1 MKLRSLLPLAAFA
14 ALVLTGCS
22 KDDVVAPNQEPTVT
36 EGYATFKINLPS
48 TPGSRAEEYTD
59 EGSTEEYAV
68 KSIKFLIFEQVNG
81 TGDINYKEAITVT
94 DDNNWIAGSE
104 PTQST
109 NKTIVTKIGKI
120 NSENKYYVVVL
131 INGNS
136 VVLPTESTKSYSSWI
151 SNKQV
156 ETSFNIGPA
165 SGFTMSNVVFSDGST
180 VGNGLVELA
189 NTKIG
194 RTETEAQT
202 KGPAATIYVERVHA
216 KVEVKSSTSWEYNV
230 TVTEGTD
237 LGTDR
242 TDKVTITGW
251 ALDNTNMNGFP
262 IMNPA
267 DVAYSSSSV
276 FLGFQVG
283 TNYRLAWCKDPN
295 YTGEYTATS
304 EFNQI
309 DLSTWNEVSS
319 KTIDYCLENTM
330 DKNNMKKDRATRVVF
345 KASYQVGG
353 AAAAT
358 IVKLKNNKT
367 IYTIEQAKAY
377 VKTTTETA
385 LTITGVTVAEQPIS
399 KGGYTTLKE
408 LVKITKN
415 GGDELTD
422 AEYDQVA
429 QAMGLTNATTAGI
442 AYYLNGEV
450 YYTAYIKH
458 LDIDDSAADKT
469 GKYGVVRNNWYELT
483 VNSISAI
490 GEPTRPGTGDD
501 PSNPDPIDEEYS
513 YLNVSINILKW
524 AKRTQNVDL

>member
-48 TPGSRAEEYTD
+48 TPGSRAEATD
-59 EGSTEEYAV
+59 EGSAEEYAV
-68 KSIKFLIFEQVNG
+68 KSIKFLIFEQANG
-81 TGDINYKEAITVT
+81 TGEINYKEAINVT
-94 DDNNWIAGSE
+94 NDNNWFIGSA

-109 NKTIVTKIGKI
+109 NTTIVTKIGKI
-120 NSENKYYVVVL
+120 NSANKYYVVVL

-136 VVLPTESTKSYSSWI
+136 VELPTESTKSYSSWI

-156 ETSFNIGPA
+156 EASFNSGPT
-165 SGFTMSNVVFSDGST
+165 SGFTMSNVVFYDGST

-216 KVEVKSSTSWEYNV
+216 KVEVKSSTSWKYDV
-230 TVTEGTD
+230 TVTDGTS

-251 ALDNTNMNGFP
+251 ALDNTNTNGFP

-267 DVAYSSSSV
+267 DVTYSSTSG

-295 YTGEYTATS
+295 YTGTYTATS
-304 EFNQI
+304 EFKQI
-309 DLSTWNEVSS
+309 DLTTWNEVSS

-330 DKNNMKKDRATRVVF
+330 DKNNMKKDAATRVVF

-353 AAAAT
+353 ATAAT

-367 IYTIEQAKAY
+367 IYTIEQAKEY

-385 LTITGVTVAEQPIS
+385 LEITDVTVAVQTIS
-399 KGGYTTLKE
+399 EGGYKTLKQ
-408 LVKITKN
+408 LVKVTKN

-422 AEYDQVA
+422 TEYDQVA

-458 LDIDDSAADKT
+458 LNIDDNAADKT
-469 GKYGVVRNNWYELT
+469 GKYGVVRNNWYELS

-501 PSNPDPIDEEYS
+501 PSNPDPIDEEFS